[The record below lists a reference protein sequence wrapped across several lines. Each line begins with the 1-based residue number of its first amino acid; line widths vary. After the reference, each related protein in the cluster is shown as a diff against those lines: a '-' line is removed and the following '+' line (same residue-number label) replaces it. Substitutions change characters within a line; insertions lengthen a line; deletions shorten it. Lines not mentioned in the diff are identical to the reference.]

1 MMTALTPD
9 HAMRHNAPMSFSR
22 RYIGLVVLPPIAL
35 LLPVALAFLVH
46 VTHAAHWLPLALIAA
61 GTYVAGAILFAV
73 AVEPYARRAGEQRTS
88 EAVSECLAR
97 TIAGAVALWLGAA
110 VLLTIAGWVVLL
122 PTFLGF
128 QYFAEAALI
137 VAAPAMAW
145 SYWSGKRIL
154 IGAARDVRQLAYRG
168 RVWSIGLKISMVFIG
183 FFIVSVGALVHMVS
197 SRIGD
202 EAVARDIVEYGLII
216 GALTTIVFAVATYFL
231 ARDIIAPMQRLMTL
245 ASSMAAGQFDVEPRV
260 FADDEIGT
268 LAASFAV
275 TREHLREL
283 IGRVGNRGGAITSG
297 VRVMREG
304 TDALL
309 TGAREQST
317 MTEQSVASVFH
328 VRSEAESVL
337 AAADTMTEAAGDSA
351 ARAAELRASSQ
362 EVAAR
367 MEDLARSVE
376 KSATGTDQ
384 ISASAGEMTR
394 STSVLTGLSNDVLS
408 FVAEMDATIRSIHE
422 TASTTE
428 KLASEAGGHARVGR
442 EAVDETVS
450 GIRTV
455 QEATRRTL
463 GAFESLQ
470 TSLGQIGQIL
480 TFIDEVTNRTNLL
493 SFNAAIIAAQAG
505 QNDYGFSVI
514 ADEIRQLADRTRQS
528 TKEISGI
535 IRNVQP
541 VAQQALAALG
551 ESGDRVD
558 RTVALAQNAAGA
570 LATILDSAERSMTMS
585 RTMARSLEEQARA
598 TKHLHEVTARM
609 SEHVEEIDRSTR
621 GQAEATRLLSQEAE
635 RVSDIAAQVKR
646 ATDDQVETGA
656 GIAEAMEQIAADV
669 RVIRDRL
676 GRQLAEA
683 EAIASATRATLTI
696 AKKNN
701 AIAEQFSAAIE
712 DLVVSGKVFSEDV
725 SRFRV

>member
-1 MMTALTPD
+1 MTALTPGN
-9 HAMRHNAPMSFSR
+9 AMRHNARMSFTR
-22 RYIGLVVLPPIAL
+22 RYLALVVVPPTVL
-35 LLPVALAFLVH
+35 LLPLAVAFLVH
-46 VTHAAHWLPLALIAA
+46 VTRAARWLPMALTAA
-61 GTYVAGAILFAV
+61 GTYAAGAVLFAFAV
-73 AVEPYARRAGEQRTS
+73 APYARRAEQQRTS
-88 EAVSECLAR
+88 EAISECLAR
-97 TIAGAVALWLGAA
+97 TIFAAVALWLGAGA
-110 VLLTIAGWVVLL
+110 LLTLTGWASLL

-145 SYWSGKRIL
+145 AYWTGKRIL
-154 IGAARDVRQLAYRG
+154 IGAARDVGHLAYRG
-168 RVWSIGLKISMVFIG
+168 RVYSIGLKISMVFIG
-183 FFIVSVGALVHMVS
+183 FFIVSVGALVHLVS
-197 SRIGD
+197 SSIND
-202 EAVARDIVEYGLII
+202 EAMANEIAGYGLII
-216 GALTTIVFAVATYFL
+216 AALTTIVFAVATYFL
-231 ARDIIAPMQRLMTL
+231 ARDITAPMQRLMTL

-268 LAASFAV
+268 LAASFST

-351 ARAAELRASSQ
+351 SRAAELRASSQ

-376 KSATGTDQ
+376 KSASGTDQ
-384 ISASAGEMTR
+384 ISASAGEMSRRTA
-394 STSVLTGLSNDVLS
+394 VLSGLSNDVLS

-428 KLASEAGGHARVGR
+428 SLSSEASGHARTGR

-505 QNDYGFSVI
+505 QNDFGFSVI

-558 RTVALAQNAAGA
+558 RTVGLAQNAAGA
-570 LATILDSAERSMTMS
+570 LATILDSAERSMSMS

-609 SEHVEEIDRSTR
+609 SEHVDEIDRATR
-621 GQAEATRLLSQEAE
+621 GQAEATRLLSMEAE

-656 GIAEAMEQIAADV
+656 GIAQAMEQIAGDV
-669 RVIRDRL
+669 RQIRDRL
-676 GRQLAEA
+676 GRQLTEA

-712 DLVVSGKVFSEDV
+712 DLVVSGKVFTEDV

>member
-1 MMTALTPD
+1 
-9 HAMRHNAPMSFSR
+9 MSFAR

-46 VTHAAHWLPLALIAA
+46 VMRAAHWLPLALTAT
-61 GTYVAGAILFAV
+61 GTYVAGAILFAF
-73 AVEPYARRAGEQRTS
+73 AIEPYARRAGEQRTS

-110 VLLTIAGWVVLL
+110 VLLTIAGWAALL

-128 QYFAEAALI
+128 QYFAEASLI

-202 EAVARDIVEYGLII
+202 EAIAGDIVQYGLII

-231 ARDIIAPMQRLMTL
+231 ARDITAPMQRLMKL

-351 ARAAELRASSQ
+351 ARASELRASSQ

-384 ISASAGEMTR
+384 ISASAGEMSR
-394 STSVLTGLSNDVLS
+394 RTSVLTGLSNDVLS
-408 FVAEMDATIRSIHE
+408 FVAEMDATIRNIHE

-428 KLASEAGGHARVGR
+428 KLASEAGGHARTGR

-570 LATILDSAERSMTMS
+570 LATILESADRSMTMS

-656 GIAEAMEQIAADV
+656 GIAQAMEQIAADV

-725 SRFRV
+725 SRFRI

>member
-1 MMTALTPD
+1 
-9 HAMRHNAPMSFSR
+9 MSFSR
-22 RYIGLVVLPPIAL
+22 RYAALVLLPPLVVLLPIA
-35 LLPVALAFLVH
+35 VAYLVL
-46 VTHAAHWLPLALIAA
+46 VTHIERWLPMASIAA
-61 GTYVAGAILFAV
+61 AVYAAGALLFFINIQ
-73 AVEPYARRAGEQRTS
+73 PCARRAEARNADGFSGCLERT
-88 EAVSECLAR
+88 EAAM
-97 TIAGAVALWLGAA
+97 AMLWLGAGGALAIVGWA
-110 VLLTIAGWVVLL
+110 VYL

-128 QYFAEAALI
+128 QYFAEAMLI

-145 SYWSGKRIL
+145 GYWTAKRLL
-154 IGAARDVRQLAYRG
+154 IEQAGDLVLTYHG
-168 RVWSIGLKISMVFIG
+168 RVYSIGGKIAMVFIG
-183 FFIVSVGALVHMVS
+183 FFIISAGALVHLAPM
-197 SRIGD
+197 GH
-202 EAVARDIVEYGLII
+202 GFLIAGI
-216 GALTTIVFAVATYFL
+216 TVLMFAAATYFL
-231 ARDIIAPMQRLMTL
+231 ARDINAPMQRLMAL
-245 ASSMAAGQFDVEPRV
+245 ASSMAAGEFDVEPRV
-260 FADDEIGT
+260 FADDEIGA
-268 LAASFAV
+268 LAASFST
-275 TREHLREL
+275 TRQHLRAL
-283 IGRVGNRGGAITSG
+283 IGRVGSRGGAITSG

-317 MTEQSVASVFH
+317 MTEQSAASVFH

-337 AAADTMTEAAGDSA
+337 SAADTMTQAAADSA
-351 ARAAELRASSQ
+351 GRAAELRASSQ

-367 MEDLARSVE
+367 MEDLTRSVE
-376 KSATGTDQ
+376 KSASGTDQ
-384 ISASAGEMTR
+384 ISRSAGEMSRRT
-394 STSVLTGLSNDVLS
+394 TVLSGLSNDVLS
-408 FVAEMDATIRSIHE
+408 FVAEMDATIRNIHE
-422 TASTTE
+422 TATTTE
-428 KLASEAGGHARVGR
+428 TLASEASGHARNGR

-455 QEATRRTL
+455 QEATRRTS

-470 TSLGQIGQIL
+470 DSLGQIGQIL

-505 QNDYGFSVI
+505 QNDFGFSVI

-541 VAQQALAALG
+541 VAQQAVSALG

-558 RTVALAQNAAGA
+558 RTVALAQNASEA
-570 LATILDSAERSMTMS
+570 LATILESAERSMTMS

-609 SEHVEEIDRSTR
+609 SEHVEEIDRATR
-621 GQAEATRLLSQEAE
+621 GQAEATRLLSMEAE

-646 ATDDQVETGA
+646 AADDQVATGS
-656 GIAEAMEQIAADV
+656 GIAQAMEQIADDV
-669 RVIRDRL
+669 RTIRDRL

-712 DLVVSGKVFSEDV
+712 DLVVSGKTFSEDV
-725 SRFRV
+725 ARFRV

>member
-1 MMTALTPD
+1 
-9 HAMRHNAPMSFSR
+9 MRHNSPMSFSR
-22 RYIGLVVLPPIAL
+22 RYVGMVLLPPLVL
-35 LLPVALAFLVH
+35 LLPIAIAFLVH
-46 VTHAAHWLPLALIAA
+46 VTRAARWLPMASTAA
-61 GTYVAGAILFAV
+61 GVYAAGAILFYL
-73 AVEPYARRAGEQRTS
+73 AVEPYARRAETQRTS
-88 EAVSECLAR
+88 DAISECLTR
-97 TIAGAVALWLGAA
+97 TELAAVVLWLGAG
-110 VLLTIAGWVVLL
+110 VLLTLTGWAAIR

-145 SYWSGKRIL
+145 SYWTGKRIL
-154 IGAARDVRQLAYRG
+154 IGAARDVPQLAYRG
-168 RVWSIGLKISMVFIG
+168 RAWSVGVKISMVFIG
-183 FFIVSVGALVHMVS
+183 FFIISVGALVHLVS
-197 SRIGD
+197 SRVAAEN
-202 EAVARDIVEYGLII
+202 EAIAGEIAGYGLMIA
-216 GALTTIVFAVATYFL
+216 ALTTIVFAVATYFL
-231 ARDIIAPMQRLMTL
+231 ARDITAPMQRLMQL
-245 ASSMAAGQFDVEPRV
+245 AEAMAAGQFDVEPRV
-260 FADDEIGT
+260 FADDEVGR
-268 LAASFAV
+268 LAASFAL

-337 AAADTMTEAAGDSA
+337 SAADTMTEAAGDSA
-351 ARAAELRASSQ
+351 ARAAELKASSQ

-367 MEDLARSVE
+367 MEDLARSVD
-376 KSATGTDQ
+376 KSASGTDQ
-384 ISASAGEMTR
+384 ISASAREMSSRT
-394 STSVLTGLSNDVLS
+394 TVLSGLSNDVLS
-408 FVAEMDATIRSIHE
+408 FVAEMDATIRNIHE
-422 TASTTE
+422 TASSTE
-428 KLASEAGGHARVGR
+428 NLASEASDHARAGR

-455 QEATRRTL
+455 QDATRRTTD
-463 GAFESLQ
+463 AFESLQ
-470 TSLGQIGQIL
+470 SSLGQIGQIL
-480 TFIDEVTNRTNLL
+480 SFIDEVTNRTNLL

-551 ESGDRVD
+551 ESGNRVD
-558 RTVALAQNAAGA
+558 RTVALAQNAAAA

-609 SEHVEEIDRSTR
+609 SEHVDEIDRSTR

-635 RVSDIAAQVKR
+635 RVSDIAAEVKR
-646 ATDDQVETGA
+646 ATDDQVQTGA
-656 GIAEAMEQIAADV
+656 GIAQAMEQIASDV

-683 EAIASATRATLTI
+683 EQIASATRATLTI

>member
-1 MMTALTPD
+1 
-9 HAMRHNAPMSFSR
+9 MSFSR
-22 RYIGLVVLPPIAL
+22 RYAALVLLPPLVVLLPIA
-35 LLPVALAFLVH
+35 VAYLVL
-46 VTHAAHWLPLALIAA
+46 VTHIERWLPMALIAA
-61 GTYVAGAILFAV
+61 AVYAAGAVLFSIAV
-73 AVEPYARRAGEQRTS
+73 QPYARRA
-88 EAVSECLAR
+88 EARNADAFSECLLR
-97 TIAGAVALWLGAA
+97 TEATGGVLWLGAGGVLALVGWA
-110 VLLTIAGWVVLL
+110 VYL

-145 SYWSGKRIL
+145 GYWTGKHLL
-154 IGAARDVRQLAYRG
+154 IEEAGDLVLTYRG
-168 RVWSIGLKISMVFIG
+168 RVYSIGVKIAMVFIG
-183 FFIVSVGALVHMVS
+183 FFIISAGALVHLAPM
-197 SRIGD
+197 GQ
-202 EAVARDIVEYGLII
+202 GLLIAAI
-216 GALTTIVFAVATYFL
+216 TVMLFAAATYFL
-231 ARDIIAPMQRLMTL
+231 MRDINAPMKRLMML
-245 ASSMAAGQFDVEPRV
+245 ASSMAAGQFDVQPRV
-260 FADDEIGT
+260 FADDEIGG
-268 LAASFAV
+268 LAASFAT
-275 TREHLREL
+275 TRERLREL

-317 MTEQSVASVFH
+317 MTEQSVASVVH
-328 VRSEAESVL
+328 VRSEAQSVL
-337 AAADTMTEAAGDSA
+337 SAADTMTEAAGDSA

-367 MEDLARSVE
+367 MDDLARSVE

-384 ISASAGEMTR
+384 ISASAGEMSRRTA
-394 STSVLTGLSNDVLS
+394 VLSGLSNDVLS
-408 FVAEMDATIRSIHE
+408 FVAEMDATIRNIHE

-428 KLASEAGGHARVGR
+428 TLASEASGHARAGR
-442 EAVDETVS
+442 EAVDETVI

-455 QEATRRTL
+455 QDATRRTTD
-463 GAFESLQ
+463 AFESLQ

-558 RTVALAQNAAGA
+558 RTVALAQNAASA

-609 SEHVEEIDRSTR
+609 SEHVDEIDRATR
-621 GQAEATRLLSQEAE
+621 GQAEATLLLSREAE

-646 ATDDQVETGA
+646 ATDEQVETGA
-656 GIAEAMEQIAADV
+656 GIAQAMEQIAADV

-683 EAIASATRATLTI
+683 EQIASATRATLTI

-725 SRFRV
+725 ARFRT

>member
-1 MMTALTPD
+1 
-9 HAMRHNAPMSFSR
+9 MRFSH
-22 RYIGLVVLPPIAL
+22 RYIGLVLLPPIAI
-35 LLPVALAFLVH
+35 LLPLATAFLVH
-46 VTHAAHWLPLALIAA
+46 VTRVTHWLPIAFTGA
-61 GTYVAGAILFAV
+61 AVYLAGALLFFL
-73 AVEPYARRAGEQRTS
+73 AVEPCARRAEEQRTS
-88 EAVSECLAR
+88 EAISECLAR
-97 TIAGAVALWLGAA
+97 TVFGALLLWLGAGALLALTGWA
-110 VLLTIAGWVVLL
+110 VIR
-122 PTFLGF
+122 PTFLGL
-128 QYFAEAALI
+128 QYFAEAVLI

-145 SYWSGKRIL
+145 SYWTGKRLL
-154 IGAARDVRQLAYRG
+154 IGSAVDVRQLAYRG
-168 RVWSIGLKISMVFIG
+168 RVYSIGWKIAMVFIG
-183 FFIVSVGALVHMVS
+183 FYIVSVGALVHMVS
-197 SRIGD
+197 SRISDVEIAG
-202 EAVARDIVEYGLII
+202 EVAGYGLLIA
-216 GALTTIVFAVATYFL
+216 GLTAVIFAVATYFL
-231 ARDIIAPMQRLMTL
+231 ARDITAPMQRLMRL
-245 ASSMAAGQFDVEPRV
+245 ASAMAAGQFDVEPRV

-283 IGRVGNRGGAITSG
+283 IGNVGSRGGAITSG

-328 VRSEAESVL
+328 VRTEAESVL
-337 AAADTMTEAAGDSA
+337 TAADTMTEAASDSA
-351 ARAAELRASSQ
+351 ARSAELRASSQ

-376 KSATGTDQ
+376 KSASGTDE
-384 ISASAGEMTR
+384 ISASANEMSRRT
-394 STSVLTGLSNDVLS
+394 TVLSGLSNDVLS
-408 FVAEMDATIRSIHE
+408 FVAEMDATIRNIHE
-422 TASTTE
+422 TATTTE
-428 KLASEAGGHARVGR
+428 TLASEASGHARTGR

-455 QEATRRTL
+455 QEATRRTI

-505 QNDYGFSVI
+505 QNDFGFSVI

-570 LATILDSAERSMTMS
+570 LATILESAERSMTMS

-609 SEHVEEIDRSTR
+609 SEHVDEIDRATR

-635 RVSDIAAQVKR
+635 RVSDIAAEVKR
-646 ATDDQVETGA
+646 ATDDQVATGA
-656 GIAEAMEQIAADV
+656 GIAQAMEQIASDV

-725 SRFRV
+725 GRFRI

>member
-1 MMTALTPD
+1 
-9 HAMRHNAPMSFSR
+9 MSFSR
-22 RYIGLVVLPPIAL
+22 RYVGLVLLPPIV
-35 LLPVALAFLVH
+35 LLPPLALAFLVH
-46 VTHAAHWLPLALIAA
+46 VTHMARWLPVALTAA
-61 GTYVAGAILFAV
+61 AVYVAGAIVFAV
-73 AVEPYARRAGEQRTS
+73 AVEPYARQAAERRTS
-88 EAVSECLAR
+88 DAVSDCLTR
-97 TIAGAVALWLGAA
+97 TELAAVALWLGAGLLLA
-110 VLLTIAGWVVLL
+110 VVGWAALL

-128 QYFAEAALI
+128 QYFVEAALI

-145 SYWSGKRIL
+145 AYWTGKRLL
-154 IGAARDVRQLAYRG
+154 IAEAREIRQLAYRG
-168 RVWSIGLKISMVFIG
+168 RVYSVGLKIAMVFIG
-183 FFIVSVGALVHMVS
+183 FFVVSVGALVHLVS

-202 EAVARDIVEYGLII
+202 PVIAGEVAGYGLIV
-216 GALTTIVFAVATYFL
+216 AAVTTVIFGVVTYVL
-231 ARDIIAPMQRLMTL
+231 ARDITSPMQRLMNL

-260 FADDEIGT
+260 FADDEIGG
-268 LAASFAV
+268 LAASFSI
-275 TREHLREL
+275 TRERLREL

-317 MTEQSVASVFH
+317 MTEQSVASVVH

-337 AAADTMTEAAGDSA
+337 TAADTMTEAASDSA
-351 ARAAELRASSQ
+351 SRAAELRASSQ

-376 KSATGTDQ
+376 KSASGTDQ
-384 ISASAGEMTR
+384 ISASAGEMSRRT
-394 STSVLTGLSNDVLS
+394 TVLSGLSNDVLS
-408 FVAEMDATIRSIHE
+408 FVAEMDATIRNIHE

-428 KLASEAGGHARVGR
+428 TLASEASGHARAGR

-455 QEATRRTL
+455 QDATRRTTE
-463 GAFESLQ
+463 AFESLQ
-470 TSLGQIGQIL
+470 NSLGQIGQIL

-558 RTVALAQNAAGA
+558 RTVALAQNAAAA

-609 SEHVEEIDRSTR
+609 SEHVDEIDRATR

-646 ATDDQVETGA
+646 ATDDQVSTGA
-656 GIAEAMEQIAADV
+656 GIAQAMEQIAADV

>member
-1 MMTALTPD
+1 
-9 HAMRHNAPMSFSR
+9 MRFSR
-22 RYIGLVVLPPIAL
+22 RYFALVLLPPLAI
-35 LLPVALAFLVH
+35 LLPLAMAFLVH
-46 VTHAAHWLPLALIAA
+46 VTRVTRWWPLALTAA
-61 GTYVAGAILFAV
+61 LVYIAGAVVFFL
-73 AVEPYARRAGEQRTS
+73 AVEPYARRAEETRSS
-88 EAVSECLAR
+88 EAISECLSR
-97 TIAGAVALWLGAA
+97 TIVAAVVLWLGAGA
-110 VLLTIAGWVVLL
+110 VLALAGWAAIL

-145 SYWSGKRIL
+145 SYWTGKRLL
-154 IGAARDVRQLAYRG
+154 IGSARDVRQLAYRG
-168 RVWSIGLKISMVFIG
+168 RVYSVGFKIAVVFIG

-202 EAVARDIVEYGLII
+202 PAIAGDVERYGLTIA
-216 GALTTIVFAVATYFL
+216 ALTTIVFAVATYFL
-231 ARDIIAPMQRLMTL
+231 ARDITSPMQRLMHL
-245 ASSMAAGQFDVEPRV
+245 ASTMAAGQFDVEPRV

-283 IGRVGNRGGAITSG
+283 IGRVGSRGGAITTG

-309 TGAREQST
+309 TGAREQSS
-317 MTEQSVASVFH
+317 MTEQSVESVVH
-328 VRSEAESVL
+328 VRKEAESVL
-337 AAADTMTEAAGDSA
+337 SAADTMTEAAGDSA
-351 ARAAELRASSQ
+351 GRAAELRASSQ

-376 KSATGTDQ
+376 KSASGTDQ
-384 ISASAGEMTR
+384 ISASASEMSRRT
-394 STSVLTGLSNDVLS
+394 TVLSGLSNDVLS
-408 FVAEMDATIRSIHE
+408 FVAEMDATIRNIHE

-428 KLASEAGGHARVGR
+428 TLASEASEHARTGR
-442 EAVDETVS
+442 EAVDSTVS

-455 QEATRRTL
+455 QDATRRTTE
-463 GAFESLQ
+463 AFESLQ
-470 TSLGQIGQIL
+470 SSLGQIGQIL

-505 QNDYGFSVI
+505 QNDFGFSVI

-551 ESGDRVD
+551 ESGNRVD
-558 RTVALAQNAAGA
+558 STVALAQNAAAA
-570 LATILDSAERSMTMS
+570 LATILESAERSMTMS

-609 SEHVEEIDRSTR
+609 SEHVDEIDRSTR
-621 GQAEATRLLSQEAE
+621 GQAEATRLLSEEAE

-646 ATDDQVETGA
+646 ATDDQVQTGA
-656 GIAEAMEQIAADV
+656 GIAQAMEQIASDV

-683 EAIASATRATLTI
+683 EQIAAATRATLTI

-701 AIAEQFSAAIE
+701 AIAEQFSAAID
-712 DLVVSGKVFSEDV
+712 DLVVSGRVFSEDV

>member
-1 MMTALTPD
+1 MTELTLG
-9 HAMRHNAPMSFSR
+9 HAMRHNSPMSFSR
-22 RYIGLVVLPPIAL
+22 RYVGMVLLPPLVL
-35 LLPVALAFLVH
+35 LLPIAIAFLVH
-46 VTHAAHWLPLALIAA
+46 VTRAARWLPMASTAA
-61 GTYVAGAILFAV
+61 AVYAAGAILFYL
-73 AVEPYARRAGEQRTS
+73 AVEPYARRAEEQRSS
-88 EAVSECLAR
+88 EAISECLTR
-97 TIAGAVALWLGAA
+97 TELAAVVLWLGAG
-110 VLLTIAGWVVLL
+110 VLLTITGWAAIL

-145 SYWSGKRIL
+145 GYWTGKRIL
-154 IGAARDVRQLAYRG
+154 IGAARDVPQLAYRG
-168 RVWSIGLKISMVFIG
+168 RVWSVSLKIAMVFIG
-183 FFIVSVGALVHMVS
+183 FFIVSVGALVHLVS
-197 SRIGD
+197 SRIGQ
-202 EAVARDIVEYGLII
+202 EEVAREIAGYGLMIA
-216 GALTTIVFAVATYFL
+216 ALTTIIFAVATYFL
-231 ARDIIAPMQRLMTL
+231 ARDITAPMQQLMEL
-245 ASSMAAGQFDVEPRV
+245 ASAMAEGQFDVEPRV
-260 FADDEIGT
+260 FADDEVGR
-268 LAASFAV
+268 LAASFSI

-283 IGRVGNRGGAITSG
+283 IGRVGSRGGAITSG

-337 AAADTMTEAAGDSA
+337 VAADTMTEAATDSA
-351 ARAAELRASSQ
+351 GRAAELRASSQ

-367 MEDLARSVE
+367 MDDLARSVE
-376 KSATGTDQ
+376 KSASGTDE
-384 ISASAGEMTR
+384 ISASAREMSSRTTVLKGI
-394 STSVLTGLSNDVLS
+394 STDVLS
-408 FVAEMDATIRSIHE
+408 FVAEMDATIRNIHE
-422 TASTTE
+422 TASSTE
-428 KLASEAGGHARVGR
+428 TLASEASDHARAGR

-455 QEATRRTL
+455 QDATRRTTD
-463 GAFESLQ
+463 AFESLQ

-480 TFIDEVTNRTNLL
+480 SFIDEVTNRTNLL

-551 ESGDRVD
+551 ESGNRVD
-558 RTVALAQNAAGA
+558 RTVALAQNAAAA

-609 SEHVEEIDRSTR
+609 SEHVDEIDRATR

-646 ATDDQVETGA
+646 ATDDQVQTGA
-656 GIAEAMEQIAADV
+656 GIAQAMEQIASDV

-683 EAIASATRATLTI
+683 EQIASATRATLTI

>member
-1 MMTALTPD
+1 
-9 HAMRHNAPMSFSR
+9 MRFSR
-22 RYIGLVVLPPIAL
+22 RYVGLVLLPPIVL
-35 LLPVALAFLVH
+35 LLPAAIAFLVH
-46 VTHAAHWLPLALIAA
+46 VTRVEHWLPMALTAGAGYAA
-61 GTYVAGAILFAV
+61 GAVLFYL
-73 AVEPYARRAGEQRTS
+73 AVEPYARRAE
-88 EAVSECLAR
+88 EAIAARHDGAISECLAR
-97 TIAGAVALWLGAA
+97 TVLAGVVLWLGVGA
-110 VLLTIAGWVVLL
+110 LLTIVGWAAVQ

-128 QYFAEAALI
+128 QSFAEAALI

-145 SYWSGKRIL
+145 GYWTGKRLL
-154 IGAARDVRQLAYRG
+154 IRAASDVPVLAYRG
-168 RVWSIGLKISMVFIG
+168 RVYSVGVKIAMVFIG
-183 FFIVSVGALVHMVS
+183 FFIVSVGALVHLVS
-197 SRIGD
+197 SRVTTLLTSGA
-202 EAVARDIVEYGLII
+202 AVDHAIIAREVAAYGLLIA
-216 GALTTIVFAVATYFL
+216 GVTAVVFAVATYFL
-231 ARDIIAPMQRLMTL
+231 ARDITAPMQRLMKL
-245 ASSMAAGQFDVEPRV
+245 ASAMADGQFDVEPRV
-260 FADDEIGT
+260 FADDEVGR
-268 LAASFAV
+268 LAASFSI

-304 TDALL
+304 TDALV

-337 AAADTMTEAAGDSA
+337 SAADTMTEAAADSA
-351 ARAAELRASSQ
+351 SRAAELRASSQ

-367 MEDLARSVE
+367 MEDLARSVD
-376 KSATGTDQ
+376 KSASGTDQ
-384 ISASAGEMTR
+384 ISASAREMSSRTA
-394 STSVLTGLSNDVLS
+394 VLANISNDVLS
-408 FVAEMDATIRSIHE
+408 FVAEMDATIRNIHE

-428 KLASEAGGHARVGR
+428 TLASEASGHARTGR
-442 EAVDETVS
+442 EAVDETVI

-455 QEATRRTL
+455 QEATRRTS
-463 GAFESLQ
+463 GAFESLRD
-470 TSLGQIGQIL
+470 SLGQIGQIL

-541 VAQQALAALG
+541 VAQQALGALI

-558 RTVALAQNAAGA
+558 STVALAQNAAGA

-609 SEHVEEIDRSTR
+609 SEHVEEIDRATR
-621 GQAEATRLLSQEAE
+621 GQAEATRLLSVEAE
-635 RVSDIAAQVKR
+635 HVSDIAAQVKR
-646 ATDDQVETGA
+646 ATDQQVETGA
-656 GIAEAMEQIAADV
+656 GIAAAMEDIAGDV
-669 RVIRDRL
+669 REIRDRL

-683 EAIASATRATLTI
+683 EQIASATRATLTI
-696 AKKNN
+696 AQRNN

-712 DLVVSGKVFSEDV
+712 ELVVSGKVFSEDV